1 MDALSPGRDDLK
13 RQQAHRWLSGVS
25 KDFSMVCS
33 LAGFDPDFIRDAYR
47 AGKIDYTTISN
58 SYSGSFHPVA
68 A

>member
-1 MDALSPGRDDLK
+1 MA
-13 RQQAHRWLSGVS
+13 
-25 KDFSMVCS
+25 CS